1 MSIELLIETAERL
14 LEKLKCDEDLHEPKE
29 LGIDENKDPA
39 ITLVLSIIGAI
50 RTVQGTEKIYKTVD
64 DTEIVKS
71 KLNKL
76 KSMLIEIKNKLEAAK
91 NKQLVKSDIL
101 QIIGDHSFNDDSYS
115 RVTYILS
122 NLNIAT
128 SIGKGRIGGL
138 KLYDIAESKKEI
150 EEVEQKF
157 GGGKDQKKREEHES
171 VLYPAAVKV
180 LTDKQYEAIITGG
193 KRRFEGEWNT
203 PDVIGYKIIPY
214 ETLIGCNIELVT
226 VEVKWDLDRDSKK
239 SIAEANS
246 HKKFSHKS
254 YLMVDQSYTDLDQS
268 VVRELMEHGIGLI
281 CKDTEGGYKI
291 QIPCLKNNN
300 PEIFQVDRFL
310 SNALENDQKGSI
322 QEDIAKFFLR
332 GYFDPFIGRS
342 ST

>member
-1 MSIELLIETAERL
+1 MSIENLIEEAERL
-14 LEKLKCDEDLHEPKE
+14 LKKLLIDEGLHEPKD
-29 LGIDENKDPA
+29 LGINENEFPA

-64 DTEIVKS
+64 DIEIVKS
-71 KLNKL
+71 KLYKL
-76 KSMLIEIKNKLEAAK
+76 KSMLKAIKDELKTAQNS
-91 NKQLVKSDIL
+91 QLVKSDIL
-101 QIIGDHSFNDDSYS
+101 KIIGDHSFNEDTYS

-138 KLYDIAESKKEI
+138 KRYDIEESAKEI
-150 EEVEQKF
+150 KKVEQKF
-157 GGGKDQKKREEHES
+157 GKGKDQKKRDEHES

-180 LTDKQYEAIITGG
+180 LTDIQYEAIITGG

-226 VEVKWDLDRDSKK
+226 VEVKWDLDRESKK

-254 YLMVDQSYTDLDQS
+254 YLMVDQIYTDLDQS

-281 CKDTEGGYKI
+281 CKDTDGSYKI
-291 QIPCLKNNN
+291 QMPCSKNNN
-300 PEIFQVDRFL
+300 PETFQVDRFL

-322 QEDIAKFFLR
+322 QEEVAKFFLR
-332 GYFDPFIGRS
+332 GYFDPFIGKS
-342 ST
+342 NI